1 MDNISSPHFLTVTAL
16 NEWGWTSRIIFFS
29 FALPG
34 YLLTIVLNATLIMI
48 IAFEKALHEPMYI
61 FLCNLCVNDLCGTT
75 GFYPR
80 ALVYLL
86 TETNR
91 ISLEECVV
99 QGLVIVVYAVGEF
112 TNLSV
117 MAVDRYIAICQP
129 LHYHSIMSPFT
140 LLSLVTF
147 IWIFPF
153 FTCVMAVSLALKH
166 PLCRHDINKLFCE
179 HLSLLNLACKQDIF
193 QGIFNGFIY
202 ISLAVFFVFVLI
214 SCLKIILACYIQL
227 KQKSKVNQEKFFSTC
242 VPHLISFLNYI
253 ACVFFDSS
261 QTELRAKT
269 LPRMLYTFLTVIFLI
284 VPPVVNPVIY
294 GIKLSPVRAKI
305 LCIFRSFRIKN
316 L

>member
-1 MDNISSPHFLTVTAL
+1 MDNISSFSSFSLIAL
-16 NEWGWTSRIIFFS
+16 NDTSRIIFFS
-29 FALPG
+29 FALLA
-34 YLLTIVLNATLIMI
+34 YLLTIVLNAALIRI

-91 ISLEECVV
+91 ISLEECIV
-99 QGLVIVVYAVGEF
+99 QSIVIVVYSVGEF

-129 LHYHSIMSPFT
+129 LRYHSIMSPFT
-140 LLSLVTF
+140 ALSLVTF

-153 FTCVMAVSLALKH
+153 FIGVMAVSLALKH

-202 ISLAVFFVFVLI
+202 ISMAVFFVFVLI
-214 SCLKIILACYIQL
+214 SYLKIILACR
-227 KQKSKVNQEKFFSTC
+227 KSKVNREKFYSTC
-242 VPHLISFLNYI
+242 VPHLISFLNTTCGLSDSLLTRFKVETLSNI
-253 ACVFFDSS
+253 A
-261 QTELRAKT
+261 
-269 LPRMLYTFLTVIFLI
+269 YTFLSVIFLT

-294 GIKLSPVRAKI
+294 GIKLGPIRAKI
-305 LCIFRSFRIKN
+305 LYTFHSPRINN